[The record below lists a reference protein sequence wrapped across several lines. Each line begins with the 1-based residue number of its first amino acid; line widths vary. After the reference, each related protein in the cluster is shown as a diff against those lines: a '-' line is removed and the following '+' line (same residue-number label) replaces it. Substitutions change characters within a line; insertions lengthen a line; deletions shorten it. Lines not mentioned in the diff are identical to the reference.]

1 MVLIYEDDKL
11 VGTAEDA
18 RSAGKMIETQFNE
31 STQRGYFGNAAV
43 KGLYKLGGHTYQ
55 GIKGVVYE
63 YESSCEDD
71 PMYRI
76 IPVEKNTFLPGC
88 EKLPTTV
95 FNP

>member
-11 VGTAEDA
+11 VGTAENE
-18 RSAGKMIETQFNE
+18 REGGKMIEAQFNE
-31 STQRGYFGNAAV
+31 STQRGYFGNSAV
-43 KGLYKLGGHTYQ
+43 KGLYKLGGHTYP
-55 GIKGVVYE
+55 GIKGMVYE
-63 YESSCEDD
+63 YESTSEED

-76 IPVEKNTFLPGC
+76 VPVQPNSFLPGC